1 MSKLR
6 RFVVASL
13 VLGLLAVAVIGA
25 GWKWSH
31 GHDGYGPQKLAGW
44 TWDAG
49 TTIPANPGN
58 GNAYGQANNN
68 NNNSNP
74 NNNTDPNNNS
84 APTP

>member
-13 VLGLLAVAVIGA
+13 VLGSLAIAVVGA

-31 GHDGYGPQKLAGW
+31 GHEGYGQQKLAGW

-49 TTIPANPGN
+49 VIALADPGN
-58 GNAYGQANNN
+58 GNANGRD
-68 NNNSNP
+68 NNSS
-74 NNNTDPNNNS
+74 D
-84 APTP
+84 PTP